1 MARPRA
7 LNPDGAPA
15 RLEAVELSRELL
27 HAARGLERP
36 GESAE
41 LEALAA
47 QLHGIHPERIAGD
60 ERRIAF
66 WLNVY
71 NALILHCLALRP
83 LRGSLLRHLRLFDR
97 IAYRV
102 GGEDYPLNLIEH
114 GLLRRNARP
123 PYRPRRLPRANDPR
137 LAAAPARLD
146 PRIHFALNC
155 GAVSCPPIRSYAG
168 GGLDEQLELA
178 TRSYLRAETRLD
190 PVRRRLKL
198 PRLMRL
204 YRADFGTR
212 DEQLALAAR
221 HLRDV
226 EDWLEP
232 GRSRLKIGY
241 GRFDWTVAEPR

>member
-1 MARPRA
+1 
-7 LNPDGAPA
+7 
-15 RLEAVELSRELL
+15 
-27 HAARGLERP
+27 
-36 GESAE
+36 
-41 LEALAA
+41 
-47 QLHGIHPERIAGD
+47 
-60 ERRIAF
+60 
-66 WLNVY
+66 
-71 NALILHCLALRP
+71 
-83 LRGSLLRHLRLFDR
+83 
-97 IAYRV
+97 
-102 GGEDYPLNLIEH
+102 
-114 GLLRRNARP
+114 
-123 PYRPRRLPRANDPR
+123 
-137 LAAAPARLD
+137 
-146 PRIHFALNC
+146 
-155 GAVSCPPIRSYAG
+155 VSCPPIRSYAG